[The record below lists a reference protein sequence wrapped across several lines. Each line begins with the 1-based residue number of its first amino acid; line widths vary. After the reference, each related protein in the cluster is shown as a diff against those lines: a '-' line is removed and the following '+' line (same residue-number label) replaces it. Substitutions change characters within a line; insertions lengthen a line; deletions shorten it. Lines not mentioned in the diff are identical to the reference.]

1 MDCWERK
8 FVQNV
13 VSIDMVISKEKL
25 KYLLNMVYPSIEMFV
40 EQVLDDS
47 KVDPEYSA
55 VAAANVIKCYVQIM
69 EEIGEKRPYNNIE
82 EFFAFNG
89 YTKDEYQL
97 FEESRKNEAQYYNGV
112 QY

>member
-1 MDCWERK
+1 M
-8 FVQNV
+8 
-13 VSIDMVISKEKL
+13 
-25 KYLLNMVYPSIEMFV
+25 YPSIEMFV

-47 KVDPEYSA
+47 KVEPEYSA
-55 VAAANVIKCYVQIM
+55 VATANVIKCYVQIM

-89 YTKDEYQL
+89 YTKDEYLL
-97 FEESRKNEAQYYNGV
+97 FEERRKNEAQYYNGV